1 MRLNK
6 ICNSHAAHQSIVIAE
21 SPAASCKSVPVAA
34 ELAGRAA
41 GAALLQ
47 CAVLGIDSAC
57 SWFSAQIIEFDEI
70 AMLSSLRQICWRF
83 AAAVQSRTV

>member
-1 MRLNK
+1 MY
-6 ICNSHAAHQSIVIAE
+6 NSHAAQQSIELAE

-34 ELAGRAA
+34 ELVAGRAS

-47 CAVLGIDSAC
+47 CAVIGIDNAC

-83 AAAVQSRTV
+83 AAAAQSRTV